1 MEQQVQVRR
10 IFPDGTAEVALRR
23 QSACSG
29 ECHKCAGCG
38 AVEQTVVVT
47 ARDSIG
53 VRVGDTVT
61 IRSESGR
68 VLAGAAVLYLLPLV
82 LFFALCLMG
91 SVLLGCLGFV
101 LGIAGAVVFDRAIAG
116 KRKNIYII
124 TGLVQDSEK
133 RG

>member
-10 IFPDGTAEVALRR
+10 VLPDGNAEVILLR

-38 AVEQTVVVT
+38 AVEQAVVLT
-47 ARDSIG
+47 ARDPIG
-53 VRVGDTVT
+53 VRVGDWVR
-61 IRSESGR
+61 IRSESGP

-82 LFFALCLMG
+82 LFFGLCLTG
-91 SVLLGCLGFV
+91 SVLLGCLGFA
-101 LGIAGAVVFDRAIAG
+101 LGMAVAVVFDRAFAR
-116 KRKNIYII
+116 KRKNVYII
-124 TGLVQDSEK
+124 TGLVQDPEK

>member
-1 MEQQVQVRR
+1 MEQQVQVQRV
-10 IFPDGTAEVALRR
+10 FPDGTAEVILRR

-38 AVEQTVVVT
+38 AVEQTMVVT
-47 ARDSIG
+47 AQDSIG
-53 VRVGDTVT
+53 VRAGDTVT
-61 IRSESGR
+61 IRSESGGL
-68 VLAGAAVLYLLPLV
+68 LAGAAVMYLLPLV

-91 SVLLGCLGFV
+91 SVLWGCLGFA
-101 LGIAGAVVFDRAIAG
+101 LGIAGAVVFDRTIAG
-116 KRKNIYII
+116 KRKTTYII